1 MSAAISTWESNLSRD
16 MELFYHVVVKT
27 HCSTGKFFDDEGDDE
42 HDDGDGNDD
51 IEDNKDNDDFGVNK
65 C

>member
-1 MSAAISTWESNLSRD
+1 MCFT
-16 MELFYHVVVKT
+16 Y
-27 HCSTGKFFDDEGDDE
+27 E

-65 C
+65 CK

>member
-1 MSAAISTWESNLSRD
+1 MWLS
-16 MELFYHVVVKT
+16 KKK

-51 IEDNKDNDDFGVNK
+51 IEDNKVNDDFGVNK
-65 C
+65 CK